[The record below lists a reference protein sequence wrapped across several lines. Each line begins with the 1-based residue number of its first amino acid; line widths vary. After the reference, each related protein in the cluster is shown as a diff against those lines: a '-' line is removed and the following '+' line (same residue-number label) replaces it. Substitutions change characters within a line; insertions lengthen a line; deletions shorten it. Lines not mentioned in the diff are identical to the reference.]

1 MHTSNY
7 SKGAQTSPNH
17 SSSNSQQSARY
28 VGEGFH
34 ILRMK
39 QLVQRTGLSR
49 ATLYNLMTLDPSFPK
64 RIKLTERTIGF
75 LENEVKE
82 WLEARLQ
89 VGEKLSKREVK

>member
-89 VGEKLSKREVK
+89 AGGKLTKREGK